1 VLRFAFF
8 LLLCASISGA
18 TTGFAQDSSSTSG
31 AQPSGI
37 TQTEPGVQSPS
48 AQVLAAETAIAASD
62 WKTAEAKLDP
72 WLATHPNDARSL
84 FDAGYVADAQNRLD
98 DAATL
103 YRRATAAN
111 PKSFE
116 AHLSLGLLLARQG
129 NPAQAQPE
137 LLAATK
143 LDPGEAGSA
152 LKARAWRALAAI
164 DRPDPSSPGDTT
176 AASNDLLEASS
187 SPLKPLPTPSWPPA
201 WRNKPANSTQ
211 PNPPT
216 AASS

>member
-1 VLRFAFF
+1 MLRFAFF

-48 AQVLAAETAIAASD
+48 AQVLAAEAAIAASD

-72 WLATHPNDARSL
+72 WLAAHPADARAL

-98 DAATL
+98 DAAAL
-103 YRRATAAN
+103 YRRAIAAD

-116 AHLSLGLLLARQG
+116 AHISLGLLLARQDK
-129 NPAQAQPE
+129 PAEARPE
-137 LLAATK
+137 LSAATT
-143 LDPGEAGSA
+143 LDPGEAGSRPQGPR
-152 LKARAWRALAAI
+152 LARTGRI
-164 DRPDPSSPGDTT
+164 DRPIRLRRSRRS
-176 AASNDLLEASS
+176 LQR
-187 SPLKPLPTPSWPPA
+187 PA
-201 WRNKPANSTQ
+201 
-211 PNPPT
+211 
-216 AASS
+216 